1 MTTSRQSSSSTAAT
15 RLWGRGPR
23 KGSKT
28 PLSLHEM
35 TEAKEG
41 EAWIDAG

>member
-1 MTTSRQSSSSTAAT
+1 MTTSHQSSSSTAAT

-23 KGSKT
+23 KGSKI

-35 TEAKEG
+35 KEAKEG
-41 EAWIDAG
+41 ETRIDAG